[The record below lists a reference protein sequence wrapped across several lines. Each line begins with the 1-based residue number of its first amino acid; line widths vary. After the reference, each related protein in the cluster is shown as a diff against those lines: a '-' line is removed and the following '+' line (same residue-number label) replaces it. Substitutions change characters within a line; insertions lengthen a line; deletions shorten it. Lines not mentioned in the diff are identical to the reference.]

1 MDIDL
6 GAAVILVLF
15 LGLAGGVFYL
25 FAGQLISGRYRGPSE
40 RRRDRRHKPLN

>member
-1 MDIDL
+1 MDL

-15 LGLAGGVFYL
+15 LGVAGAVFYG
-25 FAGQLISGRYRGPSE
+25 FAGQLIAGRYKGPSE